1 MEDCPLIGIFARN
14 CIVAKIEKE
23 RAEIFLKEFHRL
35 GYTDCRYHYGLF
47 IENKGKTCYEKGR
60 MVAAAGFSKARHW
73 NKQGKDIRSYE
84 WVRYAS
90 LPNTRVIGGMGKI
103 LQAFIKDVNPDD
115 IMSYSDTS
123 GDVYKKLG
131 FTEEGNKVFNSGNVS
146 KKFRL
151 KLTEYE

>member
-1 MEDCPLIGIFARN
+1 
-14 CIVAKIEKE
+14 
-23 RAEIFLKEFHRL
+23 
-35 GYTDCRYHYGLF
+35 
-47 IENKGKTCYEKGR
+47 
-60 MVAAAGFSKARHW
+60 
-73 NKQGKDIRSYE
+73 
-84 WVRYAS
+84 
-90 LPNTRVIGGMGKI
+90 MGKI
-103 LQAFIKDVNPDD
+103 LQAFIKDVHPDD